1 MVTAET
7 ELAKE
12 RENNRLKIGRLEN
25 TIERVSEELKMKSAE
40 SDQLTKQIDVM
51 QRNAAAGN
59 PIIGKLTSLS
69 TKFIITFQ
77 KSKFLI

>member
-59 PIIGKLTSLS
+59 PIIGKLTSLIM
-69 TKFIITFQ
+69 KLIITFQ

>member
-59 PIIGKLTSLS
+59 PIIGKTDRLEHKL
-69 TKFIITFQ
+69 IITFQ